1 MTKLHELKTMREY
14 FAAVAEGRKTFEIRK
29 NDRDFKVGD
38 YLLLKDF
45 EETYTGWVALVKVIY
60 ITNYEQKNDYVVLG
74 IELDAPFGVRE
85 CT

>member
-1 MTKLHELKTMREY
+1 MTKLHELKTMSEY
-14 FAAVAEGRKTFEIRK
+14 FAAVAEERKTFEIRK
-29 NDRDFKVGD
+29 NDRDFKIDD
-38 YLLLKDF
+38 YLLLKEF

-74 IELDAPFGVRE
+74 IKLDEQFGVRE